1 MDKNIKPFLVFT
13 FLVSLVV
20 LPVYSQSSQPR
31 TQSSRVT
38 KNDSPSRA
46 KSDAVRP
53 ANSQRTHRINKQWEK
68 NTTLGMYS
76 SFPSKTNKHSKQ
88 NFNIDINPDENEPD
102 NTDAQEK
109 SGVKKKEKESFWK
122 KFKLFKKE

>member
-1 MDKNIKPFLVFT
+1 
-13 FLVSLVV
+13 
-20 LPVYSQSSQPR
+20 
-31 TQSSRVT
+31 
-38 KNDSPSRA
+38 
-46 KSDAVRP
+46 
-53 ANSQRTHRINKQWEK
+53 
-68 NTTLGMYS
+68 MYS

>member
-1 MDKNIKPFLVFT
+1 MDKNIKSFLVFT

-46 KSDAVRP
+46 KSVAVRP

-88 NFNIDINPDENEPD
+88 NFDIDVNPDENEPD
-102 NTDAQEK
+102 NIDAQEK
-109 SGVKKKEKESFWK
+109 SGVEKKEKESFWK
-122 KFKLFKKE
+122 KFKLFEKE

>member
-1 MDKNIKPFLVFT
+1 MNKNIKPFIIFT
-13 FLVSLVV
+13 FLISFIFV
-20 LPVYSQSSQPR
+20 PAYSQSSKPR

-46 KSDAVRP
+46 KPVAIKST
-53 ANSQRTHRINKQWEK
+53 NSQRNHRINKQWEK

-76 SFPSKTNKHSKQ
+76 NFPSKTNKHSKQ
-88 NFNIDINPDENEPD
+88 NFNTDVNPEENEPD
-102 NTDAQEK
+102 ATDNQEQ
-109 SGVKKKEKESFWK
+109 SGIVKKEKGSFWE

>member
-1 MDKNIKPFLVFT
+1 MDENIKPFIVIT
-13 FLVSLVV
+13 FLVALVV
-20 LPVYSQSSQPR
+20 VPVYSQSSQPR

-38 KNDSPSRA
+38 KNDSPIRT
-46 KSDAVRP
+46 KSVAVRP
-53 ANSQRTHRINKQWEK
+53 TNSQRTHHINKQWEK

-76 SFPSKTNKHSKQ
+76 NFPSKTNRHSKQ
-88 NFNIDINPDENEPD
+88 NFNIDINPDENEPG

-122 KFKLFKKE
+122 KFKLFGKE

>member
-1 MDKNIKPFLVFT
+1 MNKNIKPFIIFT
-13 FLVSLVV
+13 FFISFIFV
-20 LPVYSQSSQPR
+20 PTYSQSSKPR

-46 KSDAVRP
+46 KPVAIKST
-53 ANSQRTHRINKQWEK
+53 NSQRNHRINKQWEK

-76 SFPSKTNKHSKQ
+76 NFPSKTNKHSKQ
-88 NFNIDINPDENEPD
+88 NFNTDVNPEENEPD
-102 NTDAQEK
+102 ATDNQEQ
-109 SGVKKKEKESFWK
+109 SGIVKKEKESFWE

>member
-1 MDKNIKPFLVFT
+1 MNKNIKSFIIFT
-13 FLVSLVV
+13 FLVSFMFTSI
-20 LPVYSQSSQPR
+20 YSQNSKPR

-46 KSDAVRP
+46 KPVAIKST
-53 ANSQRTHRINKQWEK
+53 NTQRTHRINKQWEK

-76 SFPSKTNKHSKQ
+76 NFSSKANKHSKQ
-88 NFNIDINPDENEPD
+88 NFNSDVNPEENEPD
-102 NTDAQEK
+102 ATDSQDQ
-109 SGVKKKEKESFWK
+109 SGVVKKEKGRFWE